1 MPHPDESTR
10 LLQEGREGTPE
21 HTEVPWWKKQSPW
34 WAMAVLPLCTMAM
47 GISVAPRIEVYTS
60 LACLAHRPDFYE
72 GTMATTWD
80 TIKSVPPLCASD
92 PEVMKVVAKLITAE
106 NTIVGV
112 SSSLTTGL
120 WSSLSDR
127 TGRRSL
133 FYIATFGA
141 LCGNAVFILVNYFG
155 KYLPGRYWW
164 LLLAPLLEGL
174 FGGMAASVVAFA
186 SYVSDTTTEQTRSR
200 TLSIKYGIHWTG
212 ISLGPL
218 IGSLALRVTG
228 DIVSLFYIAVA
239 LQATLLLYVKFIMLE
254 PLSEERQGLARA
266 SWKLYRDEGK
276 QAREGQGWLGKL
288 WSSFL
293 PIVRPLSV
301 ILPVKKRGSSP
312 SSKPR
317 RDWNLFLAV
326 MSIALMYMAAGDL
339 LYKFQYTA
347 AVFGWTAEENG
358 YFLSMLS
365 ASRGLYLM
373 IILPLII
380 KLLKPPT
387 REVEIR
393 VESDVEPSGYR
404 IIVQKLESPTF
415 DLHLARISLSVEALL
430 YVVMVLI
437 PSPASLYLLGSLGAC
452 GTGFQ
457 PAIQSVILSLYMHQ
471 GGLEVGAVFGAL
483 GVLANVFGQVL
494 SPVLYGSVYVATLA
508 VFPGSIFVISMLVIA
523 SAIFILCLVR
533 MPSHDESIAKHGTLA
548 PDSEL
553 QVGVEACSTGI
564 LVDT

>member
-1 MPHPDESTR
+1 MPHPDELTR
-10 LLQEGREGTPE
+10 LLQDGREGRPE

-34 WAMAVLPLCTMAM
+34 WAMAVLPLCTMAV
-47 GISVAPRIEVYTS
+47 GIIVAPRIEVYTS
-60 LACLAHRPDFYE
+60 LACLAHRPDLYE

-92 PEVMKVVAKLITAE
+92 PKVMKVVAKLITAE

-127 TGRRSL
+127 TGRRTL

-155 KYLPGRYWW
+155 KSLPGGYWW

-174 FGGMAASVVAFA
+174 LGGMAASVVAFA

-212 ISLGPL
+212 VSLGPL
-218 IGSLALRVTG
+218 LGSLALRVTG

-266 SWKLYRDEGK
+266 NWKLYRDQGK
-276 QAREGQGWLGKL
+276 QATEGQGWLGKL

-326 MSIALMYMAAGDL
+326 TSIALMYMAAGDL

-393 VESDVEPSGYR
+393 VESDVEPSGN
-404 IIVQKLESPTF
+404 SSHPPSTSTWP
-415 DLHLARISLSVEALL
+415 RISLSLEALL
-430 YVVMVLI
+430 YVVMVLV

-452 GTGFQ
+452 GNR
-457 PAIQSVILSLYMHQ
+457 SVILSLYMHQ
-471 GGLEVGAVFGAL
+471 GGLEIGAVFGAL

-508 VFPGSIFVISMLVIA
+508 VFPGSIFVISMLVIG
-523 SAIFILCLVR
+523 SAIFILFL
-533 MPSHDESIAKHGTLA
+533 HGTLA

-553 QVGVEACSTGI
+553 QVGEEACSTGI
-564 LVDT
+564 IADT